1 MPTIT
6 ISIGRGGNERKLS
19 FTRWLDFA
27 THIRALLTKT
37 NSEIY
42 VDAAES
48 IGEWEGVAE
57 DSLTWVA
64 SVDEDNLDYTRGFLA
79 RTAEI
84 YNQDAIA
91 LTIGETELIS
101 GDNNA

>member
-1 MPTIT
+1 MPF
-6 ISIGRGGNERKLS
+6 S
-19 FTRWLDFA
+19 RWLDFA
-27 THIRALLTKT
+27 THIRNLLTRT
-37 NSEIY
+37 NSEVY

-48 IGEWEGVAE
+48 VGEWEGVAE

-64 SVDEDNLDYTRGFLA
+64 SVDEDNLDFTRGYLA

-91 LTIGETELIS
+91 LTVGETELIS